1 MPFYEYE
8 AIGENCSHCSG
19 GFEELQKMNDPHLT
33 VCPKCGAPVRRII
46 SKVNMCKDVLGNAN
60 LKEKGFT
67 KLVRKEKGVYEKVN

>member
-8 AIGENCSHCSG
+8 AIDGGCPYCTE
-19 GFEELQKMNDPHLT
+19 GFEELQKMKDPHLT
-33 VCPKCGAPVRRII
+33 VCPKCGALVRRII
-46 SKVNMCKDVLGNAN
+46 SRVNMCKDLLGNAN

>member
-8 AIGENCSHCSG
+8 AVDKGCSYCCD
-19 GFEELQKMNDPHLT
+19 GFEELQKMKDPRIEK
-33 VCPKCGAPVRRII
+33 CPECGSPVVRVI

-67 KLVRKEKGVYEKVN
+67 KLVRKDKGVYEKVN